1 MTATEPEYIWYFA
14 YGSNL
19 KESRLRDRDVRVV
32 DHKIG
37 YIEDYTFR
45 YNKIGVDNT
54 GKGNIIDE
62 EGSRVWGV
70 FFKIPEED
78 YEHLHKAHEV
88 GYRQIEVEGTSG
100 ESRVKA
106 KSFVAL
112 PENMDDAMTPHP
124 EYHNIVLKGAEEK
137 KLPKEY
143 IQFLGNI
150 IDKTADSD

>member
-1 MTATEPEYIWYFA
+1 MSDQIWYFA

-19 KESRLRDRDVRVV
+19 KESRLRDRDVRIL

-37 YIEDYTFR
+37 YIEDYAFR
-45 YNKIGVDNT
+45 YNKIGVDDT
-54 GKGNIIDE
+54 GKGNIINE

-78 YEHLHKAHEV
+78 YRHLHEAHEV

-100 ESRVKA
+100 EKRVKA

-112 PENMDDAMTPHP
+112 PENIDNAMTPHP

-137 KLPKEY
+137 KLPEDY
-143 IQFLGNI
+143 IRFLKHSN
-150 IDKTADSD
+150 DKVTDSR